1 MLPTLASLAFLLQTE
16 GATTDAAEASGLPM
30 WVPLVAMGAI
40 FYFLLIAPER
50 KQRKLRQ
57 QVLDEL
63 KKDDQV
69 MTTGGIYGRVTKV
82 DGPKVTVQVS
92 DGVRMQFS
100 RQAIQSV
107 MDEDGTPLLAEPAR
121 KA

>member
-1 MLPTLASLAFLLQTE
+1 MQPILATLAPLFQDE
-16 GATTDAAEASGLPM
+16 GATTSTTESTGLPM

-50 KQRKLRQ
+50 KQRKARQ
-57 QVLDEL
+57 AVLDGL
-63 KKDDQV
+63 AKDDQV

-92 DGVRMQFS
+92 DGVRMCFS

-107 MDEDGTPLLAEPAR
+107 MDEDGNPLLVEPAR